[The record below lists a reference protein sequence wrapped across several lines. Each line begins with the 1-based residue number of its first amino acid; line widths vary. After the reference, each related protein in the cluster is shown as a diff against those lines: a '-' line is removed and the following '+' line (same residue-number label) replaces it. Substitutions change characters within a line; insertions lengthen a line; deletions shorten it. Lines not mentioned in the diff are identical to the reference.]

1 MAPHVIIDQYNLVI
15 TLLITIAWQLTGF
28 FIAWTLQVGI
38 HHIAVEEGTN
48 GQFDKIT
55 DFTGGSNFFILAL
68 ITLCT
73 GGSES
78 IPQIRF
84 VARLTTSLPCE
95 EHSVCHFQFEKG
107 ID

>member
-38 HHIAVEEGTN
+38 FDLCTSSDTN

-78 IPQIRF
+78 HLQ
-84 VARLTTSLPCE
+84 
-95 EHSVCHFQFEKG
+95 SVSEQ
-107 ID
+107 D